1 MKMPA
6 TPSPPQIGAILE
18 TCLYANDLDRAA
30 VFYQSV
36 LGLKLFAREA
46 GRHLFFKS
54 RNQMFLVFNPLKTIE
69 ETDAAPH
76 GTHGPGH
83 TAFAVPM
90 SKMNEWRSYLEAKGV
105 EIEKDVTWPGGGR
118 SLYFRDPA
126 NNCLEL
132 ASPRVWGMGEHKA

>member
-6 TPSPPQIGAILE
+6 IVNPPRIGAILE
-18 TCLYANDLDRAA
+18 TCLYADDLDRAG

-36 LGLKLFAREA
+36 LGLKPFAREA
-46 GRHLFFKS
+46 GRHLFFKCG
-54 RNQMFLVFNPLKTIE
+54 NQMFLVFNPLKTIE

-76 GTHGPGH
+76 GARGPGH
-83 TAFAVPM
+83 AAFAVPM
-90 SKMNEWRSYLEAKGV
+90 SKLNEWRSYLEAKGV

-126 NNCLEL
+126 DNCLEL
-132 ASPRVWGMGEHKA
+132 ASPRVWGMTESMA